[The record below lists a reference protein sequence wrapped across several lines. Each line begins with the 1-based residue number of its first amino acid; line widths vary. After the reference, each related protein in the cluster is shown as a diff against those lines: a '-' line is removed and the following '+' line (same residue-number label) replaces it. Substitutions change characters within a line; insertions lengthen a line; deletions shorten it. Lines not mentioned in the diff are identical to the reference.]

1 MSKEEKENGKK
12 SLNMKYPK
20 VRTGM
25 KDIMR
30 NKDRL
35 FNEAKLLTQMEN
47 RNNSAI

>member
-1 MSKEEKENGKK
+1 
-12 SLNMKYPK
+12 
-20 VRTGM
+20 M

-47 RNNSAI
+47 RNNSAIYIKKSFI